1 MFNIVLLHCSEVKKP
16 NTTKAEAIKFVQMRF
31 SKIIPESFESFS
43 KIVWLIFLIKV
54 LKVVLIWRTGSDYT
68 DKILS

>member
-1 MFNIVLLHCSEVKKP
+1 MFNIVLLHGAEVKKP

-43 KIVWLIFLIKV
+43 KIVWLIFFNKSFKSSFNLENWIR
-54 LKVVLIWRTGSDYT
+54 LH
-68 DKILS
+68 